1 MNLLQARKDHVG
13 LYRAQKGF
21 IVAMWGDV
29 MFRAT
34 IRRSRTK

>member
-1 MNLLQARKDHVG
+1 MNLLQAPKDYVG

-21 IVAMWGDV
+21 IGAMWGDI

-34 IRRSRTK
+34 IRKSRTK